1 MEKTLEYYQRQAAA
15 LTFESRALID
25 GRFVEARS
33 GQRLASINPATG
45 QHLADVACGDA
56 ADVDAAVAAA
66 KRAFERGHWRNA
78 PPKHRKKVLLRLAE
92 LVEANLETLALM
104 ESLDSGKPI
113 RDALAADLPDMIE
126 GLRWHAEATDKLYDQ
141 VAPTAPDVV
150 AMIVREPIGVVG
162 AVLPWNF
169 PLYLAGWKIGPAL
182 AGGNSIVIKPAEQT
196 SLSALMLG
204 RLALEAG
211 VPEGVLN
218 IVPGYGETVGQAMG
232 RHRDID
238 CLSFTGSGEV
248 GRVFLRYAAESNMKR
263 VVLECGGKSPALVLA
278 DAWDLPRVAQQV
290 ATGALFCQGENCSA
304 GSRLIVHRSRK
315 DELLQHLKA
324 EFDTWRVGDPLDPA
338 TRVGALIEPGH
349 MRRVLGYI
357 DGGSAEGAR
366 LVHGGSRVRADSG
379 GSFVEPTIFDRV
391 DTTMTIARE
400 EIFGPVLA
408 VLEFDTL
415 ADGVALANDTR
426 YGLAS
431 ALYTSNL
438 DAAHG
443 VARAIRAGTVSVNC
457 FSEGDTGVPFG
468 GYKESGSGGRE
479 KSLLAHDQYTQTKT
493 IWIQLGAA
501 GPALALAARLDEAS

>member
-1 MEKTLEYYQRQAAA
+1 MDKTLQYYQQQAAQ
-15 LTFESRALID
+15 LDFETRALIG
-25 GRFVEARS
+25 GRFVNAISAAEFETV
-33 GQRLASINPATG
+33 NPATG
-45 QHLADVACGDA
+45 RTLASIARCGALEVDDA
-56 ADVDAAVAAA
+56 VGAA
-66 KRAFERGHWRNA
+66 RQAFERGVWSRA
-78 PPKHRKKVLLRLAE
+78 APKHRKKVLLRLAD

-113 RDALAADLPDMIE
+113 RDALSADLPDMVE
-126 GLRWHAEATDKLYDQ
+126 SLRWHAEAADKLYDQ

-150 AMIVREPIGVVG
+150 AMIVREPVGVVG

-182 AGGNSIVIKPAEQT
+182 ASGNSIVIKPAEQT
-196 SLSALMLG
+196 SLTALMLG

-211 VPEGVLN
+211 VPDGVLN

-238 CLSFTGSGEV
+238 CISFTGSGEV
-248 GRVFLRYAAESNMKR
+248 GRLFLKYSAESNLKR

-278 DAWDLPRVAQQV
+278 DAIDLPRVAQQV

-315 DELLQHLKA
+315 EELLEEVKRAFEL
-324 EFDTWRVGDPLDPA
+324 WRVGDPLDPA
-338 TRVGALIEPGH
+338 TRVGALIEPQH

-357 DGGSAEGAR
+357 DAGREQGAR
-366 LVHGGSRVRADSG
+366 LVHGGARVLRESG
-379 GSFVEPTIFDRV
+379 GSFVEPTIFDGVRPS
-391 DTTMTIARE
+391 MTIARE
-400 EIFGPVLA
+400 EIFGPVLS
-408 VLEFDTL
+408 VLEFDDL
-415 ADGVALANDTR
+415 AQGVAIANDTN

-431 ALYTSNL
+431 SLYTRNL
-438 DAAHG
+438 DAAHT

-468 GYKESGSGGRE
+468 GYKESGFGGRE
-479 KSLLAHDQYTQTKT
+479 KSLLAHDQYTETKT

-501 GPALALAARLDEAS
+501 GIDNEEEN

>member
-1 MEKTLEYYQRQAAA
+1 MDKTVQYYQQQAAR
-15 LTFESRALID
+15 LDFETRALIG
-25 GRFVEARS
+25 GRFVNAISAEEFD
-33 GQRLASINPATG
+33 SINPATG
-45 QHLADVACGDA
+45 RRLTGVARCGAVEVDDA
-56 ADVDAAVAAA
+56 VSAA
-66 KRAFERGHWRNA
+66 RQSFERGDWSGA
-78 PPKHRKKVLLRLAE
+78 SPKHRKKVLLRLAD

-113 RDALAADLPDMIE
+113 RDALSADLPDMIE
-126 GLRWHAEATDKLYDQ
+126 SLRWHAEAADKLYDQ
-141 VAPTAPDVV
+141 IAPTAPDVV

-182 AGGNSIVIKPAEQT
+182 ASGNSMVIKPAEQT
-196 SLSALMLG
+196 SLTALMLG

-211 VPEGVLN
+211 VPDGVLN

-232 RHRDID
+232 RHPGID

-248 GRVFLRYAAESNMKR
+248 GRLFLKYSAESNLKR

-278 DAWDLPRVAQQV
+278 DAADLPRVAQQV

-315 DELLQHLKA
+315 DELLALLRR
-324 EFDTWRVGDPLDPA
+324 EFDAWRVGDPLDPA

-357 DGGSAEGAR
+357 AGGEAQGAR
-366 LVHGGSRVRADSG
+366 LAHGGAQVRQDSG
-379 GSFVEPTIFDRV
+379 GSFVEPTIFDGV
-391 DTTMTIARE
+391 LPAMTIARE
-400 EIFGPVLA
+400 EIFGPVLS
-408 VLEFDTL
+408 VMEFDDL
-415 ADGVALANDTR
+415 RQGIAIANDTN

-431 ALYTSNL
+431 SVYTSNL

-468 GYKESGSGGRE
+468 GYKESGFGGRE
-479 KSLLAHDQYTQTKT
+479 KSLMAHDQYTETKT
-493 IWIQLGAA
+493 IWMQLGAA
-501 GPALALAARLDEAS
+501 GSATNT

>member
-1 MEKTLEYYQRQAAA
+1 MDKTVQYYQQQAAQ
-15 LTFESRALID
+15 LDFETRALIG
-25 GRFVEARS
+25 GRFVNAISAEEFD
-33 GQRLASINPATG
+33 SINPATG
-45 QHLADVACGDA
+45 RRLTGVARCGAVEVDDA
-56 ADVDAAVAAA
+56 VSAA
-66 KRAFERGHWRNA
+66 RQSFERGDWSGA
-78 PPKHRKKVLLRLAE
+78 SPKHRKKVLLRLAD

-113 RDALAADLPDMIE
+113 RDALSADLPDMIE
-126 GLRWHAEATDKLYDQ
+126 SLRWHAEAADKLYDQ
-141 VAPTAPDVV
+141 MAPTAPDVV

-182 AGGNSIVIKPAEQT
+182 ASGNSMVIKPAEQT
-196 SLSALMLG
+196 SLTALMLG

-211 VPEGVLN
+211 VPDGVLN

-232 RHRDID
+232 RHPGID

-248 GRVFLRYAAESNMKR
+248 GRLFLKYSAESNLKR

-278 DAWDLPRVAQQV
+278 DAADLPRVAQQV

-315 DELLQHLKA
+315 DELLALLRR
-324 EFDTWRVGDPLDPA
+324 EFDAWRVGDPLDPA
-338 TRVGALIEPGH
+338 TRVGALIEPRH

-357 DGGSAEGAR
+357 AGGEAQGAR
-366 LVHGGSRVRADSG
+366 LAHGGAQVRQDSG
-379 GSFVEPTIFDRV
+379 GSFVEPTIFDGV
-391 DTTMTIARE
+391 LPAMTIARE
-400 EIFGPVLA
+400 EIFGPVLS
-408 VLEFDTL
+408 VMEFDDL
-415 ADGVALANDTR
+415 RQGIAIANDTN

-431 ALYTSNL
+431 SVYTSNL

-468 GYKESGSGGRE
+468 GYKESGFGGRE
-479 KSLLAHDQYTQTKT
+479 KSLMAHDQYTETKT
-493 IWIQLGAA
+493 IWMQLGAA
-501 GPALALAARLDEAS
+501 GSATNI

>member
-1 MEKTLEYYQRQAAA
+1 MDKTVQYYQQQAAR
-15 LTFESRALID
+15 LDFETRALIG
-25 GRFVEARS
+25 GRFVNAISAEEFD
-33 GQRLASINPATG
+33 SINPATG
-45 QHLADVACGDA
+45 RRLTGVARCGAVEVDDA
-56 ADVDAAVAAA
+56 VSAA
-66 KRAFERGHWRNA
+66 RQSFERGDWSGA
-78 PPKHRKKVLLRLAE
+78 SPKHRKKVLLRLAD

-113 RDALAADLPDMIE
+113 RDALSADLPDMIE
-126 GLRWHAEATDKLYDQ
+126 SLRWHAEAADKLYDQ
-141 VAPTAPDVV
+141 MAPTAPDVV

-182 AGGNSIVIKPAEQT
+182 ASGNSMVIKPAEQT
-196 SLSALMLG
+196 SLTALMLG

-211 VPEGVLN
+211 VPDGVLN

-232 RHRDID
+232 RHPGID

-248 GRVFLRYAAESNMKR
+248 GRLFLKYSAESNLKR

-278 DAWDLPRVAQQV
+278 DAADLPRVAQQV

-315 DELLQHLKA
+315 DELLALLRR
-324 EFDTWRVGDPLDPA
+324 EFDAWRVGDPLDPA

-357 DGGSAEGAR
+357 AGGEAQGAR
-366 LVHGGSRVRADSG
+366 LAHGGAQVRQDSG
-379 GSFVEPTIFDRV
+379 GSFVEPTIFDGV
-391 DTTMTIARE
+391 LPAMTIARE
-400 EIFGPVLA
+400 EIFGPVLS
-408 VLEFDTL
+408 VMEFDDL
-415 ADGVALANDTR
+415 RQGIAIANDTN

-431 ALYTSNL
+431 SVYTSNL

-468 GYKESGSGGRE
+468 GYKESGFGGRE
-479 KSLLAHDQYTQTKT
+479 KSLMAHDQYTETKT
-493 IWIQLGAA
+493 IWMQLGAA
-501 GPALALAARLDEAS
+501 GFAANT

>member
-1 MEKTLEYYQRQAAA
+1 MDKTVQYYQQQAAQ
-15 LTFESRALID
+15 LDFETRALIG
-25 GRFVEARS
+25 GRFVNAISAEEFD
-33 GQRLASINPATG
+33 SINPATG
-45 QHLADVACGDA
+45 RRLTGVARCGAVEVDDA
-56 ADVDAAVAAA
+56 VSAA
-66 KRAFERGHWRNA
+66 RQSFERGDWSGA
-78 PPKHRKKVLLRLAE
+78 SPKHRKKVLLRLAD

-113 RDALAADLPDMIE
+113 RDALSADLPDMIE
-126 GLRWHAEATDKLYDQ
+126 SLRWHAEAADKLYDQ
-141 VAPTAPDVV
+141 MAPTAPDVV

-169 PLYLAGWKIGPAL
+169 PLYLFGWKIGPAL
-182 AGGNSIVIKPAEQT
+182 ASGNSMVIKPAEQT
-196 SLSALMLG
+196 SLTALMLG

-211 VPEGVLN
+211 VPDGVLN

-232 RHRDID
+232 RHPGID

-248 GRVFLRYAAESNMKR
+248 GRLFLKYSAESNLKR

-278 DAWDLPRVAQQV
+278 DAADLPRVAQQV

-315 DELLQHLKA
+315 DELLALLRR
-324 EFDTWRVGDPLDPA
+324 EFDAWRVGDPLDPA

-357 DGGSAEGAR
+357 AGGEAQGAR
-366 LVHGGSRVRADSG
+366 LAHGGAQVRQDSG
-379 GSFVEPTIFDRV
+379 GSFVEPTIFDGV
-391 DTTMTIARE
+391 LPAMTIARE
-400 EIFGPVLA
+400 EIFGPVLS
-408 VLEFDTL
+408 VMEFDDL
-415 ADGVALANDTR
+415 RQGIAIANDTN

-431 ALYTSNL
+431 SVYTSNL

-468 GYKESGSGGRE
+468 GYKESGFGGRE
-479 KSLLAHDQYTQTKT
+479 KSLMAHDQYTETKT
-493 IWIQLGAA
+493 IWMQLGAA
-501 GPALALAARLDEAS
+501 GSATNT

>member
-1 MEKTLEYYQRQAAA
+1 MDKTVQYYQQQAAR
-15 LTFESRALID
+15 LDFETRALIG
-25 GRFVEARS
+25 GRFVNAISAEEFD
-33 GQRLASINPATG
+33 SINPATG
-45 QHLADVACGDA
+45 RRLTGVARCGAVEVDDA
-56 ADVDAAVAAA
+56 VSAA
-66 KRAFERGHWRNA
+66 RQSFERGDWSGA
-78 PPKHRKKVLLRLAE
+78 SPKHRKKVLLRLAD

-113 RDALAADLPDMIE
+113 RDALSADLPDMIE
-126 GLRWHAEATDKLYDQ
+126 SLRWHAEAADKLYDQ
-141 VAPTAPDVV
+141 MAPTAPDVV

-182 AGGNSIVIKPAEQT
+182 ASGNSMAIKPAEQT
-196 SLSALMLG
+196 SLTALMLG

-211 VPEGVLN
+211 VPDGVLN

-232 RHRDID
+232 RHPGID

-248 GRVFLRYAAESNMKR
+248 GRLFLKYSAESNLKR

-278 DAWDLPRVAQQV
+278 DAADLPRVAQQV

-315 DELLQHLKA
+315 DELLALLRR
-324 EFDTWRVGDPLDPA
+324 EFDAWRVGDPLDPA

-357 DGGSAEGAR
+357 AGGEAQGAR
-366 LVHGGSRVRADSG
+366 LAHGGAQVRQDSG
-379 GSFVEPTIFDRV
+379 GSFVEPTIFDGV
-391 DTTMTIARE
+391 LPAMTIARE
-400 EIFGPVLA
+400 EIFGPVLS
-408 VLEFDTL
+408 VMEFDDL
-415 ADGVALANDTR
+415 RQGIAIANDTN

-431 ALYTSNL
+431 SVYTSNL

-468 GYKESGSGGRE
+468 GYKESGFGGRE
-479 KSLLAHDQYTQTKT
+479 KSLMAHDQYTETKT
-493 IWIQLGAA
+493 IWMQLGAA
-501 GPALALAARLDEAS
+501 SFAANT

>member
-1 MEKTLEYYQRQAAA
+1 MEKTVQYYQQQATQ
-15 LTFESRALID
+15 LDFETRALIG
-25 GRFVEARS
+25 GRFVNAVSAEEFD
-33 GQRLASINPATG
+33 SINPATG
-45 QHLADVACGDA
+45 RRLAGIARCGAVEVDDA
-56 ADVDAAVAAA
+56 VSSA
-66 KRAFERGHWRNA
+66 RQAFERGHWSGA
-78 PPKHRKKVLLRLAE
+78 PPKHRKKVLLRLAD
-92 LVEANLETLALM
+92 LVETNLETLALM

-113 RDALAADLPDMIE
+113 RDALGADLPDMIE
-126 GLRWHAEATDKLYDQ
+126 SLRWHAEAADKLYDQ
-141 VAPTAPDVV
+141 MAPTAPDVV

-182 AGGNSIVIKPAEQT
+182 ASGNSMVIKPAEQT
-196 SLSALMLG
+196 SLTALMLG

-211 VPEGVLN
+211 LPEGVLN

-238 CLSFTGSGEV
+238 CISFTGSGEV
-248 GRVFLRYAAESNMKR
+248 GRLFLKYSAESNLKR

-278 DAWDLPRVAQQV
+278 DAADLPRVAQQV

-315 DELLQHLKA
+315 DELLELVKGA
-324 EFDTWRVGDPLDPA
+324 FDEWRVGDPLDPA

-349 MRRVLGYI
+349 MQRVLAYI
-357 DGGSAEGAR
+357 DGGKAQGAA
-366 LVHGGSRVRADSG
+366 LVHGGAQVRRESG
-379 GSFVEPTIFDRV
+379 GSFVEPTIFDKV
-391 DTTMTIARE
+391 QPGMNIARE
-400 EIFGPVLA
+400 EIFGPVLS
-408 VLEFDTL
+408 VLGFDTL
-415 ADGVALANDTR
+415 AEGVAMANDTN

-431 ALYTSNL
+431 SVYTSNL

-468 GYKESGSGGRE
+468 GYKESGFGGRE
-479 KSLLAHDQYTQTKT
+479 KSLMAHDQYTETKT
-493 IWIQLGAA
+493 IWMQLGAA
-501 GPALALAARLDEAS
+501 GGINT

>member
-1 MEKTLEYYQRQAAA
+1 MDKTLQYYQQQAAQ
-15 LTFESRALID
+15 LDFETRALIG
-25 GRFVEARS
+25 GRFVNAVSAEEFD
-33 GQRLASINPATG
+33 SINPANG
-45 QHLADVACGDA
+45 RRLAGIARCGAVEVDDA
-56 ADVDAAVAAA
+56 VSAA
-66 KRAFERGHWRNA
+66 RQAFERGYWSGA
-78 PPKHRKKVLLRLAE
+78 SPKHRKKVLLRLAD
-92 LVEANLETLALM
+92 LVEANLETLAVM

-126 GLRWHAEATDKLYDQ
+126 CLRWHAEAADKLYDQ
-141 VAPTAPDVV
+141 MAPTAPDVV

-182 AGGNSIVIKPAEQT
+182 ASGNSMVIKPAEQT
-196 SLSALMLG
+196 SLTALMLG

-238 CLSFTGSGEV
+238 CISFTGSGEV
-248 GRVFLRYAAESNMKR
+248 GRLFLKYSAESNLKR

-278 DAWDLPRVAQQV
+278 DAADLPRVAQQV

-315 DELLQHLKA
+315 EELLELVKGA
-324 EFDTWRVGDPLDPA
+324 FDEWRVGDPLDPA

-349 MRRVLGYI
+349 MQRVLAYI
-357 DGGSAEGAR
+357 DGGKAQGAA
-366 LVHGGSRVRADSG
+366 LVHGGAQVRRDSG
-379 GSFVEPTIFDRV
+379 GSFVEPTIFDHV
-391 DTTMTIARE
+391 QPSMNIARE
-400 EIFGPVLA
+400 EIFGPVLS
-408 VLEFDTL
+408 VLGFDTL
-415 ADGVALANDTR
+415 AEGVAMANDTN

-431 ALYTSNL
+431 SVYTSNL

-468 GYKESGSGGRE
+468 GYKESGFGGRE
-479 KSLLAHDQYTQTKT
+479 KSLMAHDQYTETKT
-493 IWIQLGAA
+493 IWMQLGAA
-501 GPALALAARLDEAS
+501 GGTGTT

>member
-1 MEKTLEYYQRQAAA
+1 MDKTVQYYRQQAAQ
-15 LTFESRALID
+15 LDFETRALIG
-25 GRFVEARS
+25 GRFVNAISAEEFD
-33 GQRLASINPATG
+33 SINPATG
-45 QHLADVACGDA
+45 RRLTGVARCGAVEVDDA
-56 ADVDAAVAAA
+56 VSAA
-66 KRAFERGHWRNA
+66 RQSFERGDWSGA
-78 PPKHRKKVLLRLAE
+78 SPKHRKKVLLRLAD

-113 RDALAADLPDMIE
+113 RDALSADLPDMIE
-126 GLRWHAEATDKLYDQ
+126 SLRWHAEAADKLYDQ
-141 VAPTAPDVV
+141 MAPTAPDVV

-182 AGGNSIVIKPAEQT
+182 ASGNSMVIKPAEQT
-196 SLSALMLG
+196 SLTALMLG

-211 VPEGVLN
+211 VPDGVLN

-232 RHRDID
+232 RHPGID

-248 GRVFLRYAAESNMKR
+248 GRLFLKYSAESNLKR

-278 DAWDLPRVAQQV
+278 DAADLPRVAQQV

-315 DELLQHLKA
+315 DELLALLRR
-324 EFDTWRVGDPLDPA
+324 EFDAWRVGDPLDPA

-357 DGGSAEGAR
+357 AGGEAQGAR
-366 LVHGGSRVRADSG
+366 LAHGGAQVRQDSG
-379 GSFVEPTIFDRV
+379 GSFVEPTIFDGV
-391 DTTMTIARE
+391 LPAMTIARE
-400 EIFGPVLA
+400 EIFGPVLS
-408 VLEFDTL
+408 VMEFDDL
-415 ADGVALANDTR
+415 RQGIAIANDTN

-431 ALYTSNL
+431 SVYTSNL

-468 GYKESGSGGRE
+468 GYKESGFGGRE
-479 KSLLAHDQYTQTKT
+479 KSLMAHDQYTETKT
-493 IWIQLGAA
+493 IWMQLGAA
-501 GPALALAARLDEAS
+501 GSATNT